1 MEKPVSLRRNGL
13 VLALWAFGI
22 LGAAFLFRQAWI
34 TPFNE
39 RDFAALWAAGKL
51 VVSGHIDQVFDTEA
65 LRAAGAPLVG
75 SKVVK
80 LAYPYPPHALFI
92 AVPLSFLPLSAAYVV
107 WQTISGAMFYIAAR
121 PFAPAGFPKLL
132 AVLTPA
138 ALVSILF
145 GQVGLF
151 YGALWLF
158 AFNGSALAAAC
169 LTFKPHLGA
178 LVGIEVIHRRQ
189 VIKTV
194 AIFALL
200 VVGSMLAFGIESWR
214 AWVVGSANHQ
224 LADLTIRPFGLW
236 RFQMVTPFL
245 AYGLIGWGMFA
256 AAAIYLLMKRFDVFT
271 AATAAFL
278 IAPYGFHYDLTVVS
292 LGIGLLLF
300 RNYREMPAWQVFVCA
315 TVFLLPL
322 VIALGTWVASPILLL
337 ALYIQTRNP
346 IAEGG
351 LTLLPWRRPEP
362 DVTS

>member
-1 MEKPVSLRRNGL
+1 MRLPDRENAL
-13 VLALWAFGI
+13 VYALWVFGI
-22 LGAAFLFRQAWI
+22 LGALFLFREAWV
-34 TPFNE
+34 TPINE

-51 VVSGHIDQVFDTEA
+51 AVSGHIDQVFDTEA

-80 LAYPYPPHALFI
+80 LAYPYPPHALLI
-92 AVPLSFLPLSAAYVV
+92 AVPLSLLPLSAAYVV
-107 WQTISGAMFYIAAR
+107 WQSISAAMFYVAAR
-121 PFAPAGFPKLL
+121 PFAPQGFPKIL

-158 AFNGSALAAAC
+158 AFSGSAIAAAC

-178 LVGIEVIHRRQ
+178 LVGVEVIRRRQ
-189 VIKTV
+189 IIKTV
-194 AIFALL
+194 AIFVSL
-200 VVGSMLAFGIESWR
+200 VIASMLIFGIESWR
-214 AWVVGSANHQ
+214 LWIVGSANHQ

-245 AYGLIGWGMFA
+245 AYGLIGWGLFA

-292 LGIGLLLF
+292 LGVGLLLF
-300 RNYREMPAWQVFVCA
+300 QNWRTMPAWQVFVSA
-315 TVFLLPL
+315 AVFLLPL
-322 VIALGTWVASPILLL
+322 IIALGTWVASPILLL
-337 ALYIQTRNP
+337 GLYIQTLNP
-346 IAEGG
+346 ITKEGSS
-351 LTLLPWRRPEP
+351 LSPWRKTAP
-362 DVTS
+362 DEAG

>member
-1 MEKPVSLRRNGL
+1 METSTSLRRNGL

-22 LGAAFLFRQAWI
+22 MGAAFLFRQAWI

-39 RDFAALWAAGKL
+39 RDFAAVWAAGKL
-51 VVSGHIDQVFDTEA
+51 AASGHLDQVFDTEA
-65 LRAAGAPLVG
+65 LRAVGTPMVG
-75 SKVVK
+75 SGVVK

-107 WQTISGAMFYIAAR
+107 WQLVSAAMFYVAAR
-121 PFAPAGFPKLL
+121 PFAPQGFPRIL

-151 YGALWLF
+151 FGALWLF
-158 AFNGSALAAAC
+158 AFNGSAVAAAC

-178 LVGIEVIHRRQ
+178 LVGVEVVRRRQ
-189 VIKTV
+189 IIKTV

-200 VVGSMLAFGIESWR
+200 VVASVLVFGLESWR
-214 AWVVGSANHQ
+214 LWIVGSANHQ

-245 AYGLIGWGMFA
+245 AYGFIGWALFA
-256 AAAIYLLMKRFDVFT
+256 AAAIYLLVKRFDVFT

-300 RNYREMPAWQVFVCA
+300 QKWRTMPAWQVFVCA
-315 TVFLLPL
+315 AAFLLPL
-322 VIALGTWVASPILLL
+322 IIALGTWVGSPILLL
-337 ALYIQTRNP
+337 ALYIQTVNP
-346 IAEGG
+346 IANEGSS
-351 LTLLPWRRPEP
+351 LFPWRKSVPAGAG
-362 DVTS
+362 